1 MYTMYDPMT
10 GVELLRSPKK
20 ISFETIGTQMDSC
33 YMSYTKLHMTYKT
46 HVVKNIY
53 LYLCF
58 GGKEKVGVIST

>member
-1 MYTMYDPMT
+1 MYEPMT
-10 GVELLRSPKK
+10 GVELLRSPKE
-20 ISFETIGTQMDSC
+20 ISFETIGKQMDSC
-33 YMSYTKLHMTYKT
+33 YISYAKLYMTYKT